1 MSKYQQRKLGLALSL
16 LCEHQPLSVGN
27 RYYLSLTHSG
37 NGITAIKIFPPERR
51 GFFSTTY
58 IGQMYHICETLN
70 LSMYF
75 ETFETTPIIVII

>member
-16 LCEHQPLSVGN
+16 LCEHQSISVGN
-27 RYYLSLTHSG
+27 QYYLSVTHFGSETRA
-37 NGITAIKIFPPERR
+37 ITIFPPERR

-58 IGQMYHICETLN
+58 IGQIYHICETLN

>member
-16 LCEHQPLSVGN
+16 LCEHQSLAVGN

-37 NGITAIKIFPPERR
+37 NGISAIKIFPPERR
-51 GFFSTTY
+51 GFFSTSY
-58 IGQMYHICETLN
+58 IGQIYHICETLK

-75 ETFETTPIIVII
+75 ETFETTPIIEII